1 MHAALTSCH
10 TILPWVH
17 ALNFFFL
24 FGALD
29 CSCRLWLTAATL
41 ATPLPDI
48 QPGALLALGTLT
60 LDFRALSTT
69 LPVSWGSS
77 PGVLP
82 SLQQLYLAVQPV
94 GPLPPEWSAGFRR
107 LATLNMVRM
116 PHGLAQPVGE
126 DIFRAAMAAQ
136 HQQARASQ
144 GSESAATHPPAS
156 SAAAPEAMRLPP
168 GWATGFPNLT
178 TLTLVN
184 LGISGPFPQAW
195 QHGGFPAMTDL

>member
-1 MHAALTSCH
+1 MGAG
-10 TILPWVH
+10 IE
-17 ALNFFFL
+17 FRFL

-29 CSCRLWLTAATL
+29 FSCRLRLTAATL

-60 LDFRALSTT
+60 LDFRALRTT

-107 LATLNMVRM
+107 LATLSMVRM
-116 PHGLAQPVGE
+116 PHGLTQP
-126 DIFRAAMAAQ
+126 DTFQAAMAAQ

-144 GSESAATHPPAS
+144 SGKSAATHPPAS
-156 SAAAPEAMRLPP
+156 SAAALEAMHLPP